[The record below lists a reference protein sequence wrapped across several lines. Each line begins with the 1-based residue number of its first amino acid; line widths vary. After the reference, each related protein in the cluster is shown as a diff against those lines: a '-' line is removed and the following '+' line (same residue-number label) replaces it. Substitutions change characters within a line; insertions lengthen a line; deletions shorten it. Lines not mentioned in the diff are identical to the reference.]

1 MPIYASH
8 PFFFPNFPCVFMR
21 PQAKEGAVMLL
32 GEAASAQKVE

>member
-8 PFFFPNFPCVFMR
+8 PFFFQISHVFMR

>member
-1 MPIYASH
+1 MPPIH
-8 PFFFPNFPCVFMR
+8 FFSPKLPIFMR